1 MKNLLNK
8 KQVAELLNI
17 SVKTLDLWVTQDRGP
32 RHLKIGRLVRF
43 TQADV
48 ENFIQQLS
56 EEKVNE
62 NSNLCN

>member
-1 MKNLLNK
+1 MENLLNK

-17 SVKTLDLWVTQDRGP
+17 SVKTLDLWVAQARAP
-32 RHLKIGRLVRF
+32 RHIKIGRLVRF
-43 TQADV
+43 KQADV
-48 ENFIQQLS
+48 ENFIQELS

>member
-1 MKNLLNK
+1 MENLLNK

-17 SVKTLDLWVTQDRGP
+17 SVKTLDLWVAQARAP
-32 RHLKIGRLVRF
+32 RHIKIGRLVRF

-62 NSNLCN
+62 NSNLYN